1 MHFLELCTLLYVC
14 CGGGLVVKSC
24 PILVTPWTIAC
35 QASLTMGFPRQEYWN
50 GLPLPSP
57 VYMLDFNWK
66 KKKKKIT
73 SARSSVTLRVTQ
85 NNWECSYRLRE
96 LPLQI
101 GQAGLP
107 LASPS
112 IILLTEHRPQGRI
125 KVFSLSL
132 NLTEHPGKQRMHL
145 FLSISLVPAQNV
157 PETSVE
163 RVSVRMSCVQKL
175 SV

>member
-1 MHFLELCTLLYVC
+1 MSNSCDPMDDSLPGFSDHGISQARILEWVATSFSSIYARFQL
-14 CGGGLVVKSC
+14 
-24 PILVTPWTIAC
+24 
-35 QASLTMGFPRQEYWN
+35 E
-50 GLPLPSP
+50 
-57 VYMLDFNWK
+57 K
-66 KKKKKIT
+66 KKKKRT

>member
-1 MHFLELCTLLYVC
+1 MTNSCDRTDYSLPGFSDHGISQARILEWVATSFSSIYARFQL
-14 CGGGLVVKSC
+14 
-24 PILVTPWTIAC
+24 
-35 QASLTMGFPRQEYWN
+35 
-50 GLPLPSP
+50 
-57 VYMLDFNWK
+57 
-66 KKKKKIT
+66 KKKKIT

-125 KVFSLSL
+125 KVLSLSL

-145 FLSISLVPAQNV
+145 FLSISLGPAQNV

-163 RVSVRMSCVQKL
+163 RVSVRMSCVQQL

>member
-1 MHFLELCTLLYVC
+1 MSNSCDPMDDSLPGFSDHGISQARILEWVATYFSSIYARFQL
-14 CGGGLVVKSC
+14 
-24 PILVTPWTIAC
+24 
-35 QASLTMGFPRQEYWN
+35 
-50 GLPLPSP
+50 
-57 VYMLDFNWK
+57 K
-66 KKKKKIT
+66 KKKKKRT